1 MSANI
6 YTYKFLKKED
16 KVAILEDI
24 IFSMN
29 SYINIIKEK
38 KDLIL
43 LGGNSQRSIQGIDAE
58 TLLLQNSINVLND
71 KKQQIIQ
78 EE

>member
-1 MSANI
+1 MFVNI
-6 YTYKFLKKED
+6 YTYKYLKKED

-29 SYINIIKEK
+29 SYINIIKKK

>member
-6 YTYKFLKKED
+6 YTYKYLKKED